1 MATPH
6 LAGSAAVVRGLHPD
20 WAAWQVRSA
29 IVNTAD
35 QGVLTDFQTGTT
47 TVTDVN
53 ILGSGRENL
62 LAAVGA
68 WVALDPVSVSFGAV
82 PSGSGRTLGYAV
94 TLSNISGSSHTFNL
108 SVGTG
113 GGGVSY
119 SLDTSALTLA
129 AGQSGTFTVWMTADK
144 GAVAGD
150 HQAKLAVS
158 VGGTGEVAHAAVYT
172 LIK

>member
-1 MATPH
+1 
-6 LAGSAAVVRGLHPD
+6 VVRGAHPD

-35 QGVLTDFQTGTT
+35 QGVLKDFQTGASI
-47 TVTDVN
+47 VTDVN
-53 ILGSGRENL
+53 IIGSGRENL

-82 PSGSGRTLGYAV
+82 PSGSGQTLGYAV
-94 TLSNISGSSHTFNL
+94 TLTNVSGADHTFAL
-108 SVGTG
+108 SVGAG

-119 SLDTSALTLA
+119 GLDTTSLTLA
-129 AGQSGTFTVWMTADK
+129 AGASGTFTVSMTADK
-144 GAVAGD
+144 GAQAGG
-150 HQAKLAVS
+150 HQATLSVS
-158 VGGTGEVAHAAVYT
+158 VGSTEVAHAAVYT